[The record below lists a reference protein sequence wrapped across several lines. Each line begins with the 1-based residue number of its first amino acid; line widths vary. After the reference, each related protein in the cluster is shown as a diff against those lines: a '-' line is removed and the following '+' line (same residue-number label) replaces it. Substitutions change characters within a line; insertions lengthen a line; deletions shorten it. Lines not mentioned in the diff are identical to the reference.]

1 MKKLFVSQP
10 MNGRSDE
17 EILSERENVIKTVK
31 STISDEVEVLD
42 TFFTDNVERTPLMLS
57 EADVAVFVSGWEHAR
72 GCSIEHKCC
81 VEYGIDIIYA

>member
-42 TFFTDNVERTPLMLS
+42 TFFTDNVERTPLQNLAKSLDML
-57 EADVAVFVSGWEHAR
+57 V
-72 GCSIEHKCC
+72 
-81 VEYGIDIIYA
+81 

>member
-42 TFFTDNVERTPLMLS
+42 TFFTDNV
-57 EADVAVFVSGWEHAR
+57 A
-72 GCSIEHKCC
+72 CC
-81 VEYGIDIIYA
+81 LKRM

>member
-42 TFFTDNVERTPLMLS
+42 TFFTDNVERTPLQNL
-57 EADVAVFVSGWEHAR
+57 AT
-72 GCSIEHKCC
+72 CC
-81 VEYGIDIIYA
+81 LKRM

>member
-42 TFFTDNVERTPLMLS
+42 TFFTDNVERTPP
-57 EADVAVFVSGWEHAR
+57 
-72 GCSIEHKCC
+72 CC
-81 VEYGIDIIYA
+81 LKRM